1 MQTAEVKELQNSLRS
16 LFDTVGD
23 DPAAI
28 SRSLDELGWDE
39 VVAEEPRA
47 WTLLF
52 EEIGRA
58 GIAVQLLD
66 VTVLSTLGIDS
77 RATAVGYPI
86 TLMEN
91 LFAPSAPISGNT
103 VTVHAVVR
111 TLGAAP
117 ERVLIPIAS
126 EPTAVLLVPTSE
138 LDLRPVSGLDQA
150 GGWTQVSQRLT
161 PHPSWL
167 GHATAGW
174 SDAVA
179 SARRLLAAE
188 LVGLARA
195 ALQLAAEHVT
205 QRRQF
210 GKAIGSFQA
219 VRFRLADAKAAIEA
233 AAEAIRVADVDSTPL
248 SAAIAKALAGAAAD
262 TAVRNAAQVCGAMGL
277 TWEFGLHSIIR
288 RSYALDVLLG
298 STAELITAFGRRA
311 AYQVHAG
318 DRVTAPDPLLVSPC
332 LGG

>member
-1 MQTAEVKELQNSLRS
+1 MQTAEFKELQNSLRS

-23 DPAAI
+23 DPAAV

-86 TLMEN
+86 TLLEN
-91 LFAPSAPISGNT
+91 LFAPAAPISGDT
-103 VTVHAVVR
+103 VTVQAVVR

-150 GGWTQVSQRLT
+150 GGWAQVSRRLT
-161 PHPSWL
+161 THPSWR
-167 GHATAGW
+167 GRTTAGW

-210 GKAIGSFQA
+210 GRAIGSFQA
-219 VRFRLADAKAAIEA
+219 VRFRLADTKAAIEA
-233 AAEAIRVADVDSTPL
+233 AAEAIRIADVDSNPL

-262 TAVRNAAQVCGAMGL
+262 SAVRSAAQVCGAMGL

-288 RSYALDVLLG
+288 RIYALDLLLG
-298 STAELITAFGRRA
+298 STAELIAAFGRHA
-311 AYQVHAG
+311 TDQAHAG
-318 DRVTAPDPLLVSPC
+318 ERITAPDPLIVSTTA
-332 LGG
+332 